1 MSSEYDVFDAVLDG
15 ETNKQSD
22 VLVLSKEQLKR
33 DETQPRTKFSKT
45 ELESLADSMD
55 EQGQLEDIKIY
66 PDPDENG
73 VYTIFNG
80 ERRWRSLD
88 ITKNITEL
96 RARKVDL
103 SKIEHSQVTQYHYN
117 NFAEKNDVVEVAAIC
132 NSLKEQGKSNKQ
144 IAKIMS
150 ISTGEASR
158 LAKIH
163 SMPDEIRELYLDDLV
178 NDSRKLYL
186 LCQCF
191 EINSTETVQLLID
204 LIKKEGGTSVKKIE
218 TFKDMIS
225 GKVNNTDENSDTL
238 NEGDSGNTDLHKEPE
253 KEQYSTPVIE
263 QNEELDEELDDSLD
277 NDYTNST
284 PSSEKERDVKDDGN
298 VEISNVRIKVAKQEG
313 YLITVKRS
321 SAEKAF
327 VFLDDEEDEREVLLS
342 DIKIIAIV

>member
-144 IAKIMS
+144 IAKIS
-150 ISTGEASR
+150 IFQR
-158 LAKIH
+158 
-163 SMPDEIRELYLDDLV
+163 D
-178 NDSRKLYL
+178 
-186 LCQCF
+186 
-191 EINSTETVQLLID
+191 
-204 LIKKEGGTSVKKIE
+204 
-218 TFKDMIS
+218 
-225 GKVNNTDENSDTL
+225 TDTR
-238 NEGDSGNTDLHKEPE
+238 
-253 KEQYSTPVIE
+253 
-263 QNEELDEELDDSLD
+263 
-277 NDYTNST
+277 DYTT
-284 PSSEKERDVKDDGN
+284 L
-298 VEISNVRIKVAKQEG
+298 
-313 YLITVKRS
+313 YT
-321 SAEKAF
+321 
-327 VFLDDEEDEREVLLS
+327 
-342 DIKIIAIV
+342 